1 MMIPVRIYLDAC
13 VVARLFDDR
22 RQLRVRQE
30 AEGVEALLQMFAEE
44 RAVWVTSDALLDE
57 LRENPD
63 RVRRDAGVRLLSLSG
78 EEVAIDDATE
88 QRARELE
95 GAGYGAYDA
104 LHLACAELAQVDLLL
119 TTDDRFE
126 KRATRGLGMPR
137 VPVQNPLNFLSGAP
151 QEKT

>member
-1 MMIPVRIYLDAC
+1 MMIPVRVYLDAC

-22 RQLRVRQE
+22 SQLRVRQE

-44 RAVWVTSDALLDE
+44 RAVWVTSDALPDE
-57 LRENPD
+57 LLENPD
-63 RVRRDAGVRLLSLSG
+63 KGRKDAGVRLLSLSG
-78 EEVAIDDATE
+78 EKVAIDDATE

-104 LHLACAELAQVDLLL
+104 LHLACAEQAQVDLLL

-126 KRATRGLGMPR
+126 KRAARGLGMPR

-151 QEKT
+151 QEKM